1 MTNAIEQMEEQNH
14 NIVPPSPQSTQLQP
28 LMLERPLCY
37 GCEDNWTWNKRDRSQ
52 EVRLSGQNSRT
63 VHFHPN
69 WSKGT
74 AGIRGN
80 RVLNNGRYYWEIK
93 VSQRVFGT
101 SMMFGIGTK
110 LARVHANSFTNL
122 LGEDK
127 HGWGLSHKGLL
138 WHNGEVRTYTKRFKE
153 NEATTVGILFDGIAG
168 TMTYYKDGQCLGVAF
183 RGLNEVRDSLYPIVC
198 STAAKTEMTL
208 SETRRDFV
216 NLQDR
221 CRAIIIQRLH
231 SEKDLQALGLPHRIT
246 NYLQVALNPPQT
258 TPISPVENLYD
269 FYMY

>member
-1 MTNAIEQMEEQNH
+1 M
-14 NIVPPSPQSTQLQP
+14 
-28 LMLERPLCY
+28 
-37 GCEDNWTWNKRDRSQ
+37 
-52 EVRLSGQNSRT
+52 
-63 VHFHPN
+63 F
-69 WSKGT
+69 
-74 AGIRGN
+74 
-80 RVLNNGRYYWEIK
+80 
-93 VSQRVFGT
+93 

-110 LARVHANSFTNL
+110 RARVHANSFTNL

-138 WHNGEVRTYTKRFKE
+138 WHNGQVRTYTKRFKE

-183 RGLNEVRDSLYPIVC
+183 RGLNEVRDSLYPVVC

-208 SETRRDFV
+208 CETRRDFV

-221 CRAIIIQRLH
+221 CRAVIIQRLK